1 VITTEGRKKILA
13 DRKEADRLEK
23 ERRLVKAWPPCDTAP
38 RGRLVGS

>member
-23 ERRLVKAWPPCDTAP
+23 ERRLVKGLAT
-38 RGRLVGS
+38 L